1 MAELT
6 DTLDAE
12 LARRAAGAGDAL
24 AYLQKRH
31 GIWQRLCWR
40 DAEAR
45 VGEMAAGLRA
55 AGLQPGEAVGVV
67 SGARVEAVLAVLA
80 CQRAR
85 LVPVLLNPALPPG
98 GVANQAQQ
106 AGVVAFVAEDQE
118 QVDKIADMQTRLD
131 GLRAVWVIDPKGT
144 RGYQHLR
151 VRPLSTLDATPA
163 LAPEAAAT
171 PPPAVVLFSAGVFGE
186 PRCVPVSQATLRRQV
201 AARAPLGLRDGERCV
216 SLFGLADPIGH
227 FHAVVAP
234 VLLGTVACFGE
245 DRLPGVP
252 EMRQCAPQ
260 VVAIPARLLDRLRRE
275 TAARASRAGG
285 WRRALIQRWSARE
298 RPGALLRTLVGRPVA
313 DALGL
318 GACRAVLTGYERMAP
333 ASARFLARLG
343 IDTRGLYALAE
354 AAGPVAVFAQAAEP
368 ALKVFEPYA
377 PAIGAD
383 GRLVVTVDGTAV
395 ATGDLV
401 HLQGGELHLVGRA
414 ADLLTLPDGTHLAP
428 ATVEAELMTSPYIN
442 QAVAVGGPAT
452 GVTALVELDEVT
464 LRDWARGHG
473 LAYTTLRSYAEST
486 EVRRLV
492 DAAVAEAN
500 QRLPQAARIVRAVLL
515 PRALEAAN
523 GELTPALALRRAI
536 VRNRYAQRLLA
547 GAGGA
552 TP

>member
-6 DTLDAE
+6 DTLDAQ
-12 LARRAAGAGDAL
+12 LARRAAGVGDTTAF
-24 AYLQKRH
+24 LQKRH
-31 GIWQRLCWR
+31 GVWQRLRWR
-40 DAEAR
+40 DVEAR
-45 VGEMAAGLRA
+45 VGALAAGLRA
-55 AGLQPGEAVGVV
+55 AGLRPGEAVGVV
-67 SGARVEAVLAVLA
+67 SGARVEAVLVVLA
-80 CQRAR
+80 CQRAH
-85 LVPVLLNPALPPG
+85 LVPVLLSPAMPPG

-118 QVDKIADMQTRLD
+118 QVDKIADVQSRLD
-131 GLRAVWVIDPKGT
+131 GLRIVWVIDPKGT
-144 RGYQHLR
+144 RAYQHLR
-151 VRPLSTLDATPA
+151 ALPLAA
-163 LAPEAAAT
+163 LEAAAPLEPGAAAA
-171 PPPAVVLFSAGVFGE
+171 PPAAVVLFSAGVFGE
-186 PRCVPVSQATLRRQV
+186 PRCVPVSQATLRHQA
-201 AARAPLGLRDGERCV
+201 AARAPLALQDGERCV

-227 FHAVVAP
+227 FFAVVAP

-245 DRLPGVP
+245 DRLPSVP

-285 WRRALIQRWSARE
+285 WRRALIQRWVAHD

-318 GACRAVLTGYERMAP
+318 GACRAVMTGYERMAP
-333 ASARFLARLG
+333 VSARFLARLG
-343 IDTRGLYALAE
+343 IDTRGLYGLAE

-377 PAIGAD
+377 PTLGPD
-383 GRLVVTVDGTAV
+383 GRLVVAIDGAPV

-401 HLQGGELHLVGRA
+401 HLHGGELHLVGRA
-414 ADLLTLPDGTHLAP
+414 ADLLTLRDGSRLAP
-428 ATVEAELMTSPYIN
+428 AIVEAELMASPYIN

-473 LAYTTLRSYAEST
+473 LAFTTLRSFAEST

-500 QRLPQAARIVRAVLL
+500 QRLPEAARIVRTVLL
-515 PRALEAAN
+515 PRALEVAN

-536 VRNRYAQRLLA
+536 VRNRYAHRLLA
-547 GAGGA
+547 A
-552 TP
+552 